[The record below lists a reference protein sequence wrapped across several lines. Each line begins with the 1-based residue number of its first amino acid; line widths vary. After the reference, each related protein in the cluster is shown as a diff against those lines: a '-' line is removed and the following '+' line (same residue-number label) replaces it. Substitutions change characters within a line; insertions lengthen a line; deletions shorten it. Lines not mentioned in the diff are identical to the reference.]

1 MTTLTARV
9 FACLAA
15 LVLLAGC
22 GGGDAPGEAAGGPDE
37 PEAPLIT
44 GEPAGFNE
52 ADIAFATDMVPHHA
66 QAIDLSR
73 TATERSANRE
83 VVRLAEQIV
92 AVAQPELNILNV
104 FLVQWNENVRWNEN
118 PENGTGADGPD
129 GPVADEDRP
138 GTVDD
143 ATIARLG
150 SLSGPEFDRLWL
162 QSMIG
167 QNRGAIEIANAEIA
181 DGTNVDAISIAR
193 TIVAGQQAQ
202 IAKMT
207 QILEGMP

>member
-9 FACLAA
+9 LAVLTAMAAA

-22 GGGDAPGEAAGGPDE
+22 GGRDAAGEAAGGPDE

-66 QAIDLSR
+66 QAIDLAR
-73 TATERSANRE
+73 TAAERSTNPE

-104 FLVQWNENVRWNEN
+104 FLVQWKEN
-118 PENGTGADGPD
+118 PENGTGADADSGAP
-129 GPVADEDRP
+129 DEDLP

-162 QSMIG
+162 QSMIS

-181 DGTNVDAISIAR
+181 DGVNVDAVSIAR

>member
-9 FACLAA
+9 LAVLAA

-22 GGGDAPGEAAGGPDE
+22 GGRDAPSEVAGGPDE

-66 QAIDLSR
+66 QAIDLAR
-73 TATERSANRE
+73 TATERSANPD

-104 FLVQWNENVRWNEN
+104 FLVQWKEN
-118 PENGTGADGPD
+118 PENGTGAAAAGAP
-129 GPVADEDRP
+129 EDLP

-143 ATIARLG
+143 ATVARLG

-181 DGTNVDAISIAR
+181 DGVNVDAVSIAR

-202 IAKMT
+202 IGKMT

>member
-73 TATERSANRE
+73 TATERSANPE
-83 VVRLAEQIV
+83 VVRVAQQIV

-104 FLVQWNENVRWNEN
+104 FLVQWNEN
-118 PENGTGADGPD
+118 PENGTGAGA
-129 GPVADEDRP
+129 GGTAEDTDLP

-143 ATIARLG
+143 ATVARLG
-150 SLSGPEFDRLWL
+150 SLSGPEFDKLWL
-162 QSMIG
+162 QSMIE

-181 DGTNVDAISIAR
+181 DGANVDAVSIAR

-202 IAKMT
+202 IAQMT